1 MSLNLSDRYSEFVAT
16 LASPNSTASYKD
28 KLLTAA
34 LGLAGES
41 GECLEL
47 VNDYVWNNNDLQKDK
62 LIDELGDVLW
72 YFMFALNSL
81 ERRMADVTNFDY
93 EYYHVSTYAQQYLSF
108 EEFLT
113 QQTIELQIQSS
124 KFADLVK
131 KEVYHT
137 KAYPVAKFLEKL
149 HLIINTIN
157 HICGC
162 LELSVGKVIRLN
174 IKKLESRYPSGKFS
188 VEDFMKKENAKDPE

>member
-16 LASPNSTASYKD
+16 LASPNSTASHKD

-47 VNDYVWNNNDLQKDK
+47 INDCVWNNNSLQKDK

-93 EYYHVSTYAQQYLSF
+93 EYYHVATYSQ
-108 EEFLT
+108 EFLV
-113 QQTIELQIQSS
+113 QKVIKLQIHSA

-137 KAYPVAKFLEKL
+137 KAYPVAKFLDKL
-149 HLIINTIN
+149 HLIITTVN
-157 HICGC
+157 HICSC
-162 LELSVGKVIRLN
+162 MELSVGKVIRLN